1 MNPRVLVIQNEE
13 SAPAALVGEWL
24 EEAGLSLDVIHAYA
38 GEEVPTEL
46 PAEYVGV
53 LAFGGAMGANDDAEF
68 SWLRQERNLLTSC
81 ANDDIPTFG
90 VCLGAQVLATAIGGT
105 STRAD
110 VIEIGAYDIDILSS
124 AQSDPVFRMHAGT
137 SVKAA
142 QWHQD
147 WIATLPASAVV
158 LASNENCPVQAFRVG
173 ENVYGVQFHPEVDAA
188 SFKEWYNVADEAA
201 DRSGIDMTIAVDQ
214 VREAEAEMIATW
226 RPVFHAWAD
235 LVKQRQG

>member
-24 EEAGLSLDVIHAYA
+24 EERGLDLDVIHAYA
-38 GEEVPTEL
+38 GDDI
-46 PAEYVGV
+46 PAVIPAKYSGV
-53 LAFGGAMGANDDAEF
+53 LAFGGAMGANDDDEF
-68 SWLRQERNLLTSC
+68 PWLTKERTLL
-81 ANDDIPTFG
+81 AAAAKDDVPTFG
-90 VCLGAQVLATAIGGT
+90 VCLGAQVLATAVGGT

-110 VIEIGAYDIDILSS
+110 VIEIGAYNFDVLDS
-124 AQSDPVFRMHAGT
+124 AQDDPIFSMHAGT
-137 SVKAA
+137 TVKAA

-147 WIATLPASAVV
+147 WIATLPDSAVV

-173 ENVYGVQFHPEVDAA
+173 HNVYGVQFHPEVDAA

-201 DRSGIDMTIAVDQ
+201 DRSGIDMTIAVEQ
-214 VREAEAEMIATW
+214 VREAEAEMIETW

-235 LVKQRQG
+235 VVKARQG

>member
-24 EEAGLSLDVIHAYA
+24 QERGIELDVIHAYA
-38 GEEVPTEL
+38 GEEIPATL
-46 PAEYVGV
+46 PQQYAGV

-68 SWLRQERNLLTSC
+68 PWLTKERALLAEAASQDT
-81 ANDDIPTFG
+81 PTFG
-90 VCLGAQVLATAIGGT
+90 VCLGAQVLATAVGGT

-110 VIEIGAYDIDILSS
+110 FIEIGAYEFDVLPVAS
-124 AQSDPVFRMHAGT
+124 SDPVFSLHAGST
-137 SVKAA
+137 VKAA

-147 WIATLPASAVV
+147 WIATLPESAVV
-158 LASNENCPVQAFRVG
+158 LASNANCPVQAFRVG
-173 ENVYGVQFHPEVDAA
+173 HNVYGVQFHPEVDAA

-201 DRSGIDMTIAVDQ
+201 DRSGIDMTVAVEQ
-214 VREAEAEMIATW
+214 VREAEAEMIETW

-235 LVKQRQG
+235 MVKARQG

>member
-24 EEAGLSLDVIHAYA
+24 EEAGLSLDVVHAYA
-38 GEEVPTEL
+38 GEAIPDVL
-46 PAEYVGV
+46 PATYAGV
-53 LAFGGAMGANDDAEF
+53 LAFGGAMGANDDVEF
-68 SWLRQERNLLTSC
+68 PWLAGERALLAHS
-81 ANDDIPTFG
+81 ADADVPTFG
-90 VCLGAQVLATAIGGT
+90 VCLGAQVLATAVGGT

-124 AQSDPVFRMHAGT
+124 AQNDAVFGALSGR

-147 WIATLPASAVV
+147 WIATLPERAVV
-158 LASNENCPVQAFRVG
+158 LASNQNCPVQAFRVG

-201 DRSGIDMTIAVDQ
+201 DRSGIDMAIAVDQ
-214 VREAEAEMIATW
+214 VRDAEEEMIATW
-226 RPVFHAWAD
+226 RPVFHAWAN